1 MDFFIQIVATFENAG
16 EHDLKLLDLIAQEL
30 GLDDKE
36 YQDAKHKYLRMH
48 EITETDPFVILG
60 IPSNI
65 PTADKKKE
73 TTRAFC

>member
-1 MDFFIQIVATFENAG
+1 M
-16 EHDLKLLDLIAQEL
+16 IAQEL

-65 PTADKKKE
+65 PTADKKKNYE
-73 TTRAFC
+73 SFLLNGMHWRFTKISKFEKNQKKC